1 MGRTSLTMAQ
11 HNIKNIIFD
20 LGGILL
26 TIDYQKTE
34 DAFVALGV
42 QNFKAL
48 YAQHHASHL
57 FEQLEIGAISNEAFF
72 DALRTTANVHLSNE
86 QITTAWNAM
95 LGQFP
100 ADRIAALQALSKHY
114 RIFLYSNTNAIHH
127 AAFMQIFETQ
137 FPEISFDNIFEK
149 AYYSHTF
156 GYRKPYASSYTQL
169 LADAGL
175 AANETL
181 FIDDTFVNIEGAKA
195 AGLLTAHVVPPS
207 TFLSLGL

>member
-1 MGRTSLTMAQ
+1 MAQ

-34 DAFVALGV
+34 DAFIALGV

-57 FEQLEIGAISNEAFF
+57 FEQLEIGAISNDAFF
-72 DALRTTANVHLSNE
+72 DTLRATANVNLSNE

-100 ADRIAALQALSKHY
+100 PERIDALQALGKRY

-127 AAFMQIFETQ
+127 AAFMHMFEQQ
-137 FPEISFDNIFEK
+137 FPGTTFDGMFEK

-175 AANETL
+175 AAHETL
-181 FIDDTFVNIEGAKA
+181 FIDDTLVNIDGAKA
-195 AGLLTAHVVPPS
+195 AGLLTAHVVPPT
-207 TFLSLGL
+207 TFLSLAL